1 MMMLYGGGRHIEDI
15 REIVDDVA
23 LRKLVGMEQIV
34 SDDFA
39 AGGSLRETS
48 DVFADKDKVSWVWLT
63 YGKEKLEK
71 AYPKLCLRRSI
82 YKKRRKA
89 KKHS

>member
-1 MMMLYGGGRHIEDI
+1 METYDSNDSVEAGRDSRKGGSSWQE
-15 REIVDDVA
+15 
-23 LRKLVGMEQIV
+23 
-34 SDDFA
+34 DDFE

-48 DVFADKDKVSWVWLT
+48 DIFADKEKVSWVWLT